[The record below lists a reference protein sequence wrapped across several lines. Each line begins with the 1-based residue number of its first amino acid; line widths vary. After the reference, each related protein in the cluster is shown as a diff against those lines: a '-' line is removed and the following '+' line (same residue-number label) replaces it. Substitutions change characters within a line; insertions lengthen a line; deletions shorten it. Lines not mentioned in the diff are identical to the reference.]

1 MGYYYDGKFSVQYN
15 SSHLIS
21 MSLDIKRLQMMLDAD
36 KFGWGAD
43 AESLTAPINESNL
56 RSDTVVN
63 ILEYL
68 GWEQEAAEVN
78 RENNIVREGYIDS
91 AKYNSILNTLM
102 SWMASHGVEI
112 EANCNGEDGISWRYT
127 NPLNKSE
134 FKEER
139 LTEITEAELQRYK
152 RLDKIISEI
161 SSTPNEQDKL
171 KLLVKL
177 LTT

>member
-15 SSHLIS
+15 NSHLIA
-21 MSLDIKRLQMMLDAD
+21 MSLDTNRLQKMLDED

-56 RSDTVVN
+56 KSDTVVN

-68 GWEQEAAEVN
+68 GWEEEAAEVN
-78 RENNIVREGYIDS
+78 RENNIIREGYIDS
-91 AKYNSILNTLM
+91 AKYNSILNTLLGWM
-102 SWMASHGVEI
+102 SSHGVEI
-112 EANCNGEDGISWRYT
+112 EATCNGEDGVSWRYT

-139 LTEITEAELQRYK
+139 LTEITEAEFQRYK
-152 RLDKIISEI
+152 RLDKIVKQISAA
-161 SSTPNEQDKL
+161 STEQDKL
-171 KLLVKL
+171 KLLVQL
-177 LTT
+177 ITT